1 LALSRREHGQD
12 ETTKEVGVTQYEQEN
27 DLGRG
32 GGEVDD
38 RRWTRPGEDAA
49 ERRGSTNADDEG
61 PLGDEGADQPW
72 AKTSSGDVDNPDL

>member
-38 RRWTRPGEDAA
+38 ETMDTAWGGRGRAA
-49 ERRGSTNADDEG
+49 RQHERRRRRSAR
-61 PLGDEGADQPW
+61 
-72 AKTSSGDVDNPDL
+72 